1 MTIIYGL
8 FYVVVGV
15 LYLAWCAN
23 YQKDFPD
30 MWSPVQPVGFIII
43 WPILLILSIIRKKKN
58 NITTK

>member
-8 FYVVVGV
+8 FYVVIGV

-30 MWSPVQPVGFIII
+30 MWSPIQPVGFIII
-43 WPILLILSIIRKKKN
+43 WPILLILSIIHYIKN